1 MKKKLTPY
9 SDDAN
14 DFYIAKYTAEASQF
28 YEKKMLQLVDGD
40 REKLRTE
47 VPNVPLPDHMAYKLE
62 PLFSADGHRQYE
74 FLIEY
79 HTKKPSEGIYYGC
92 RGITLKGY
100 NHNEEIEQFRRD
112 WETVKSELCVILNN
126 TFPGKN
132 FNFRFRMTDNAND
145 ETYWLFWISLV
156 EDEDIKEVG
165 RCATEIIRKVFESYL
180 AGAPIGQHKI
190 SQAMPKVETAFDDD
204 AWKYL
209 LKRIGALAKD
219 DCAEECQKLFDNF
232 VDGAKFQK
240 LLIENRNYS
249 KALSYQG
256 ETNAG
261 FARLI
266 NAFFEVL
273 HDRKLTKDERFS
285 VPWKGIIKVFL
296 DKDGHTFGEEIKTQV
311 EKKMHDKKLKEINDY
326 KRLVESFLETST

>member
-40 REKLRTE
+40 REKLRTG

-112 WETVKSELCVILNN
+112 WETVKSELCTILNN
-126 TFPGKN
+126 SFPGKN

-156 EDEDIKEVG
+156 EDEDIRKVG
-165 RCATEIIRKVFESYL
+165 LSATKIIRKVFENYL
-180 AGAPIGQHKI
+180 SGETIRKHEI
-190 SQAMPKVETAFDDD
+190 SQKMPKVETAFTIEARD
-204 AWKYL
+204 YL
-209 LKRIGALAKD
+209 LDRVGALAKNGRKK
-219 DCAEECQKLFDNF
+219 ECQQLFTKF
-232 VDGAKFQK
+232 VEGATLQK
-240 LLIENRNYS
+240 LLIDNKNYEY
-249 KALSYQG
+249 AYSYQG

-273 HDRKLTKDERFS
+273 HDKRLTKDEQIS

-296 DKDGHTFGEEIKTQV
+296 DKDGHAFGEEIRTQV

-326 KRLVESFLETST
+326 KGLVESFLETST

>member
-9 SDDAN
+9 SDEAN
-14 DFYIAKYTAEASQF
+14 DYYIVKYTAEASQF
-28 YEKKMLQLVDGD
+28 YENKMLELVDGD
-40 REKLRTE
+40 RERLRTE

-100 NHNEEIEQFRRD
+100 NHNEEIEQFRKD

-126 TFPGKN
+126 SFPGKN

-145 ETYWLFWISLV
+145 ETYWLFWISLA
-156 EDEDIKEVG
+156 EDEDIDKVG
-165 RCATEIIRKVFESYL
+165 LRATEIIRKVFESYL

-190 SQAMPKVETAFDDD
+190 SQTMPKVETAFNDE

-219 DCAEECQKLFDNF
+219 GCEEECEQLFNDF
-232 VDGAKFQK
+232 VDGATRQK
-240 LLIENRNYS
+240 ILIENHNYR

-256 ETNAG
+256 ETNSG

-266 NAFFEVL
+266 NTFFEVL
-273 HDRKLTKDERFS
+273 HDRGLTKDEHVS

-296 DKDGHTFGEEIKTQV
+296 DKEGHAFGEEIKTQV
-311 EKKMHDKKLKEINDY
+311 EKKVHDRKLKEINSD
-326 KRLVESFLETST
+326 KRLIDSFLDSAR

>member
-28 YEKKMLQLVDGD
+28 YEKKMLQLVDGN

-47 VPNVPLPDHMAYKLE
+47 VPNVPLPDHMAYKLD

-100 NHNEEIEQFRRD
+100 NHNEEIEQFRKD
-112 WETVKSELCVILNN
+112 WETVKSELCTILNN
-126 TFPGKN
+126 SFPGKN

-156 EDEDIKEVG
+156 EDEDIRKVG
-165 RCATEIIRKVFESYL
+165 LNATKIIRKVFESYL

-190 SQAMPKVETAFDDD
+190 SQAMPKVETAFTIEARD
-204 AWKYL
+204 YL
-209 LKRIGALAKD
+209 LDRVGALAKNGRKK
-219 DCAEECQKLFDNF
+219 ECQQLFTKF
-232 VDGAKFQK
+232 VEGATLQK
-240 LLIENRNYS
+240 LLIDNKNYEY
-249 KALSYQG
+249 AYSYQG

-273 HDRKLTKDERFS
+273 HDRKLTKDERLS

>member
-40 REKLRTE
+40 REKLRTG

-100 NHNEEIEQFRRD
+100 NHNEEIEQFRKD
-112 WETVKSELCVILNN
+112 WETVKSELCTILNN
-126 TFPGKN
+126 SFPGKN

-190 SQAMPKVETAFDDD
+190 SQKMPKVETAFTIEARD
-204 AWKYL
+204 YL
-209 LKRIGALAKD
+209 LDRVGALAKNGHKK
-219 DCAEECQKLFDNF
+219 ECQQLFTKF
-232 VDGAKFQK
+232 VEGATLQK
-240 LLIENRNYS
+240 LLIDNKNYEY
-249 KALSYQG
+249 AYSYQG

-273 HDRKLTKDERFS
+273 HDRKLTKDERLS

>member
-9 SDDAN
+9 SDEAN
-14 DFYIAKYTAEASQF
+14 DYYIAKYTAEASQF
-28 YEKKMLQLVDGD
+28 YENKMLELVDGD
-40 REKLRTE
+40 RERLRTE

-100 NHNEEIEQFRRD
+100 NHNEEIEQFRKD
-112 WETVKSELCVILNN
+112 LETVKSELCVILNN
-126 TFPGKN
+126 SFPGKN

-156 EDEDIKEVG
+156 EDEDIDKVG
-165 RCATEIIRKVFESYL
+165 LRATEIIRKVFESYL
-180 AGAPIGQHKI
+180 TGAPIGQHKI
-190 SQAMPKVETAFDDD
+190 SQTMPKVETAFTIEARD
-204 AWKYL
+204 YL
-209 LKRIGALAKD
+209 LDRVGALAKNGRKK
-219 DCAEECQKLFDNF
+219 ECQQLFTKF
-232 VDGAKFQK
+232 VEGATLQK
-240 LLIENRNYS
+240 LLIDNKNYEY
-249 KALSYQG
+249 AYSYQG
-256 ETNAG
+256 ETNSG

-266 NAFFEVL
+266 NTFFEVL
-273 HDRKLTKDERFS
+273 HDRGLTRDEHVS

-296 DKDGHTFGEEIKTQV
+296 DKEGHAFGEEIKTQV
-311 EKKMHDKKLKEINDY
+311 EKKVHDRKLKEINSD
-326 KRLVESFLETST
+326 KRLIDSFLDSAR